1 MFPTTRQAR
10 LWHGLT
16 FAAAGLAL
24 LLQLL
29 LVIVG
34 HQHLGD
40 SLPNVESAGQPDLSV
55 RLVRFFSYLTIWFNI
70 LIAGTCFLLAVN
82 PLRDGRTWRALR
94 LDGLVIGVVGG
105 VVHWFL
111 LRPLLALSGLD
122 YLADKLLHVVVP
134 LMALIGWIL
143 FGPRKRL
150 DRTDLLNFL
159 VVPVVWLAYT
169 LIRGA
174 MVGWYP
180 YPFIDVAIHGYAAVS
195 ATCLVIAA
203 LMFAFATG
211 ASWLDNRLQRWALAL
226 NDRIPES
233 K

>member
-1 MFPTTRQAR
+1 MLPTTRQAR

-16 FAAAGLAL
+16 FAMAASAL

-40 SLPNVESAGQPDLSV
+40 SLPEVERAGGPDLSV

-82 PLRDGRTWRALR
+82 PLRDGRVWRALR

-111 LRPLLALSGLD
+111 LRPLLSLRGLD

-143 FGPRKRL
+143 FGPRRRL
-150 DRTDLLNFL
+150 DRLDLLTFL

-180 YPFIDVAIHGYAAVS
+180 YPFIDVAVHGYAAVS
-195 ATCLVIAA
+195 TTCLVIAA
-203 LMFAFATG
+203 LMFALATG
-211 ASWLDNRLQRWALAL
+211 ALWLERRLQRCEPRDLSS
-226 NDRIPES
+226 P
-233 K
+233 